1 MYKRLPSNNNQREK
15 TPLTPYNHNLH
26 KTQLFGQVLPDHL
39 QDTFKGM
46 VKIRELETSESSEVD
61 KIIKNSNSI
70 QQYIHNDSQTPVTS
84 AFYLTEKI
92 MQDIGRN
99 PQTEAAMNMNMHIQE
114 RVKRSQNHSS

>member
-1 MYKRLPSNNNQREK
+1 MYKRLPSNNNQKEK
-15 TPLTPYNHNLH
+15 TPLTPYNNNLH